1 MAIKVQC
8 PSFDECIGEPSGN
21 AVSHIEGALDFA
33 HPMDAGIIKVLNN
46 KLVNE
51 LFEGYVNSCVDL
63 QSSLS
68 LATGFR
74 VNEKNNPEL
83 YSIILNCAAKLNI
96 PVPYV
101 VISRSVS
108 GINAQTA
115 GTDDFAYIAI
125 SSLLNC
131 LLTEKEQ
138 HFVLG
143 HECGHIALGHVV
155 YHTAMDIIGNC
166 GSLIP
171 VVGNVIAGTIQYP
184 MKAWSRRSE
193 ISADR
198 AGLICCGDIN
208 VAKKALIKLEA
219 GFMNVDDV
227 DIDEYLHNSNR
238 FISRSAL
245 GKYRELFMEHPIIPK
260 RIEALDL
267 FANSEKY
274 YRITGNPIPDG
285 ANLIGD
291 KELEQETNKIIKIL
305 L

>member
-8 PSFDECIGEPSGN
+8 PDFDECVGVPNGN
-21 AVSHIEGALDFA
+21 LASHIDGALDFA

-51 LFEGYVNSCVDL
+51 LFEAYVNSCVDL

-68 LATGFR
+68 LATGFK
-74 VNEKNNPEL
+74 VDKKNNPNL
-83 YSIILNCAAKLNI
+83 YSIILNCSNKLNI

-101 VISRSVS
+101 VVSSSVS

-115 GTDDFAYIAI
+115 GTDDFSYIAI

-143 HECGHIALGHVV
+143 HECGHIALGHVI

-171 VVGNVIAGTIQYP
+171 IVGNVIAGTIQYP
-184 MKAWSRRSE
+184 LKAWNRRSE

-238 FISRSAL
+238 FISKSAL
-245 GKYRELFMEHPIIPK
+245 GKYKELFMEHPIIPK

-274 YRITGNPIPDG
+274 YRITGKTIPQ
-285 ANLIGD
+285 NIKLFGD
-291 KELEQETNKIIKIL
+291 KELENETNRIIKIL